1 MWQQISPEIFP
12 KKEMRLASLK
22 INRREVNGHEYW
34 CILVPA
40 SLSATG
46 KQHRRYFK
54 TATAAQEARSALIK
68 CARDGGINPPL
79 SAAQEADAR
88 AAIAFLS
95 SRGCTLSLREVC
107 EQAFPLL
114 DTPAARMDIS
124 TLLDEF
130 ATAKEAT
137 WSDLSKRNFRLY
149 GNRLRDTFG
158 DEMLSALTTSTL
170 EEWLADA
177 YPTAGGRAAA
187 MRTLRPA
194 FSWAAR
200 RGYMK
205 ASPFDNLERVAMKRD
220 RVIDIYSPEEAR
232 RLMACAPDDCKVPFA
247 LLLFA
252 GIRPAELQRLT
263 WGDIRED
270 FVHVSHRAAKT
281 AQARNVDILPT
292 LRAWIACAGTC
303 AQESLIIPSD
313 WRRKFDKTRRA
324 AGLIGRPDAAR
335 HSFASYLLAEC
346 RNEHQVR
353 TALGHSRNSDML
365 FVHYRAAATKEAAAA
380 YWAILP
386 D

>member
-1 MWQQISPEIFP
+1 
-12 KKEMRLASLK
+12 MRLASLK
-22 INRREVNGHEYW
+22 ITRREVNGHEYW

-54 TATAAQEARSALIK
+54 TASAAQEARAALIK

-114 DTPAARMDIS
+114 DTPAARMNIS

-130 ATAKEAT
+130 AAAKDET
-137 WSDLSKRNFRLY
+137 WSALSKRNFRFY
-149 GNRLRDTFG
+149 GNRLRDAFG
-158 DEMLSALTTSTL
+158 QEMLAVLTTQNL
-170 EEWLADA
+170 EEWLEDA
-177 YPTAGGRAAA
+177 YPTSGGRAAA

-194 FSWAAR
+194 FSYATR
-200 RGYMK
+200 RGYIK
-205 ASPFDNLERVAMKRD
+205 ASPFDNLERVAIKRD
-220 RVIDIYSPEEAR
+220 RVIDIYTPAEAR
-232 RLMACAPDDCKVPFA
+232 RLMECASEDCKVAFA

-270 FVHVSHRAAKT
+270 FVHVSLKAAKT
-281 AQARNVDILPT
+281 AQARNVDIVPT
-292 LRAWIACAGTC
+292 LRAWIARAG
-303 AQESLIIPSD
+303 AHAHEKAIIPKD

-324 AGLIGRPDAAR
+324 AGLTGRPDAAR
-335 HSFASYLLAEC
+335 HSFASYLLADC

-353 TALGHSRNSDML
+353 AALGHSRNSDML
-365 FVHYRAAATKEAAAA
+365 FVHYRAAATKEDAAA